1 MGSSS
6 IFTWKLEYALKEG
19 SKKLF
24 PKKEEMLG
32 NVPTTHATGL
42 MNPAKETLWDTKDLD
57 LREMQISDVGI

>member
-42 MNPAKETLWDTKDLD
+42 LNPAKETL
-57 LREMQISDVGI
+57 